1 MVSNSGVNTGCD
13 KDGISTHP
21 ATIQTK
27 LRLYLP
33 PPIVKAIR
41 DIDPQLEPYIGAEG
55 CVNIF
60 GTVCIGWI
68 IYQLGR
74 FFSRGGSG
82 GSSTSSL
89 RGIEAIQDNDNDCA
103 LMRSNETSSVSFDET
118 VLFCGP
124 SLGGKTSLFYR
135 LVQQK
140 QTDNA
145 ENSCRN
151 LLKTVR
157 SIKLNTGVLKTITIG
172 GSTGA
177 SNNHDPKVVRILDT
191 PAHWGPQK
199 LLQVIPLKQMNRLV
213 VVVDSTQ
220 SVAPAADYIYSI
232 IKKSNYN
239 QSGSILISCHKS
251 DHPKAKNARRIKLQL
266 RSELVRLSKLDD
278 SAEDNDNWENMLN
291 TIPFCSS
298 NINDLE
304 DVRKFCVGDSI
315 K

>member
-1 MVSNSGVNTGCD
+1 MIDRSHNNTESETTMVSNSGVNTGCD

-103 LMRSNETSSVSFDET
+103 LMRSNEASSVSFDET
-118 VLFCGP
+118 VLFKPESKSTVSIWPLPP
-124 SLGGKTSLFYR
+124 SSLAPTTA
-135 LVQQK
+135 L
-140 QTDNA
+140 
-145 ENSCRN
+145 
-151 LLKTVR
+151 
-157 SIKLNTGVLKTITIG
+157 
-172 GSTGA
+172 
-177 SNNHDPKVVRILDT
+177 
-191 PAHWGPQK
+191 PQK
-199 LLQVIPLKQMNRLV
+199 
-213 VVVDSTQ
+213 SETQ
-220 SVAPAADYIYSI
+220 G
-232 IKKSNYN
+232 K
-239 QSGSILISCHKS
+239 
-251 DHPKAKNARRIKLQL
+251 R
-266 RSELVRLSKLDD
+266 
-278 SAEDNDNWENMLN
+278 
-291 TIPFCSS
+291 
-298 NINDLE
+298 
-304 DVRKFCVGDSI
+304 
-315 K
+315 